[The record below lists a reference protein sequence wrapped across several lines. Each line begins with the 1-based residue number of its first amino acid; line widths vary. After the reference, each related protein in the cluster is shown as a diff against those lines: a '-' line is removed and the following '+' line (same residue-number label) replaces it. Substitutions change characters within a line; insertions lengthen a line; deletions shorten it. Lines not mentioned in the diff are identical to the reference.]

1 MDGAMSQ
8 IQIRRNEMKKI
19 IVFVGLVGLVFLF
32 LGTAEA
38 ATPARLFIGGYARM
52 AHFSAYQGLGFG
64 GEIGVHVSE
73 RLSLVAEGAIGTIT
87 LSSSYNSSYQTS
99 QETLKLTMTPICLS
113 MHLTAPLGDSFQP
126 YVGAGVAYCSLKMT
140 YSYSIKSTGPYAP
153 PSTSE
158 SETRNFHAIA
168 PVFKFGMAVLL
179 AKNVR
184 IIGECRQIVAKDRY
198 TTTSTYS
205 TSENDMFFGTID
217 LKLGIRILI

>member
-1 MDGAMSQ
+1 MDGVMSQ

-19 IVFVGLVGLVFLF
+19 IVFVGLLGLVFLF
-32 LGTAEA
+32 SGTAEA
-38 ATPARLFIGGYARM
+38 ATPARLFIGGYAGM
-52 AHFSAYQGLGFG
+52 AYFSAYQGYGFG
-64 GEIGVHVSE
+64 GEIGVQVSE

-87 LSSSYNSSYQTS
+87 STSSYVSSYETS
-99 QETLKLTMTPICLS
+99 QETLKLTMTPVCLS
-113 MHLTAPLGDSFQP
+113 IHLTAPLGDSFQP

-140 YSYSIKSTGPYAP
+140 DSYSIQSTGSFAP
-153 PSTSE
+153 SST

-168 PVFKFGMAVLL
+168 PVFEFGIAVLL

-205 TSENDMFFGTID
+205 TSENDIFFGTID